1 MFDTFLKKR
10 PSGQDA
16 VTPGTDTEVTADL
29 LDPDNI
35 PRHVAI
41 IMDGNG
47 RWAKRQGKPR
57 TYGHHAGAD
66 TLKRIVVAAGELGIQ
81 VLSVYAFSTENWKRP
96 ETEVTYIMKLMN
108 EYLSKT
114 LLELDEHNVRLHFLG
129 DLSRLHPILQKSFA
143 AAEEKMKNNTGLV
156 LNVAVN
162 YGGRMELTRAARRL
176 AEDVQAGTLQPEDI
190 QEDTLASYLYTAP
203 ENDVDLLIR
212 PGSDKRVSNFLL
224 WQLAYAEFW
233 YTDLCW
239 PDFTKE
245 TLIEAILSFQ
255 GRERRFGG
263 LK

>member
-1 MFDTFLKKR
+1 MFDTLFKNTGRQPASEETSSLEE
-10 PSGQDA
+10 Q
-16 VTPGTDTEVTADL
+16 
-29 LDPDNI
+29 LDRQNI
-35 PRHVAI
+35 PHHVAI

-81 VLSVYAFSTENWKRP
+81 VLTVYAFSTENWKRP
-96 ETEVTYIMKLMN
+96 ETEVSYIMKLMN
-108 EYLSKT
+108 EYLSKN

-129 DLSRLHPILQKSFA
+129 DMSRLHPVLQDSFRK
-143 AAEEKMKNNTGLV
+143 AEEEMKDNTGLT

-162 YGGRMELTRAARRL
+162 YGGRMELARAARLL
-176 AEDVQAGTLQPEDI
+176 AEDVQKGRISPSDI
-190 QEDTLASYLYTAP
+190 TEDTLAGYLYTAP

-224 WQLAYAEFW
+224 WQMSYAEFW

-239 PDFTKE
+239 PDFTKD

>member
-1 MFDTFLKKR
+1 MFGKLLKN
-10 PSGQDA
+10 
-16 VTPGTDTEVTADL
+16 TNTDKTEQQSTDHAAL
-29 LDPDNI
+29 LDPNNI
-35 PRHVAI
+35 PHHVAI

-66 TLKRIVVAAGELGIQ
+66 TLKRIVVAAGELGIR
-81 VLSVYAFSTENWKRP
+81 VLTVYAFSTENWKRP
-96 ETEVTYIMKLMN
+96 EAEVTYIMKLMN
-108 EYLSKT
+108 EYLSKN
-114 LLELDEHNVRLHFLG
+114 LLELDEHNVQLHFLG
-129 DLSRLHPILQKSFA
+129 DLTRLHPLLQDSFA
-143 AAEEKMKNNTGLV
+143 KAEAEMKDNTGLV

-162 YGGRMELTRAARRL
+162 YGGRMELARAARTIAEEVKAGRL
-176 AEDVQAGTLQPEDI
+176 APEAI
-190 QEDTLASYLYTAP
+190 TEETVGKYLYTAP

-239 PDFTKE
+239 PDFTKD
-245 TLIEAILSFQ
+245 TLIDAILSFQ